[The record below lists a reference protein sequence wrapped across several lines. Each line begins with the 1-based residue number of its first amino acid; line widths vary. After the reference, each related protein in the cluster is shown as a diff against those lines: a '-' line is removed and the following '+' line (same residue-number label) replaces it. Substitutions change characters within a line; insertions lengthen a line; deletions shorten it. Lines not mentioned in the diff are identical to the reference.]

1 MRPIDERATIQPA
14 EPQPAFVEVRGKS
27 GRLYGRIDPVT
38 LVLEV
43 KRKNEQ
49 PELIDLRELLQWNDT
64 ALV

>member
-1 MRPIDERATIQPA
+1 MIDKHATMQPA
-14 EPQPAFVEVRGKS
+14 EPKHGTFVEVRGAS
-27 GRLYGRIDPVT
+27 GRLYGRIDPTT

-49 PELIDLRELLQWNDT
+49 PELIDLKRLLQWNDT

>member
-1 MRPIDERATIQPA
+1 MIDERATIQPA
-14 EPQPAFVEVRGKS
+14 EPPTALIEVRGPS
-27 GRLYGRIDPVT
+27 GRLYGRIDPTT

-49 PELIDLRELLQWNDT
+49 PELIDLKRLLQWNDT